1 MGKSGGQG
9 KGKVKRRDF
18 GFGNALIRKQAAG
31 ARGGASER
39 EEVNMKSILDASA
52 LDDFVHTAVLNDGEV
67 EVHRVHKND
76 SFLVQPTVHVNL
88 QTMSTRNFDYE
99 HLKIPRKPA
108 WSRDMTAEQVERN
121 ERDAFLEWR
130 REIAT
135 MESAHPDLKVTPFEK
150 NLQVWRQLWR
160 VLERSDFA
168 IQIVDARNPTL
179 YFSRDL
185 MKYASEHSPPRPMM
199 LLINKADFLTE
210 YQRRAWAQHLNKA
223 GIRFAFYSAA
233 VEMRRLDDI
242 VRAANR
248 SARMLDGQPVEG
260 EGDGEEE
267 AEPVPYGK
275 DAPVEAIEALVH
287 DIAEFWKVD
296 VMPNIEQV
304 SMNRYAEDDEPV
316 EAEAEVVEGDGDRSV
331 FVFGD
336 HSTAASVTAPVK
348 SSSSKQ
354 SAVERMEEEERLRR
368 VSRVLTR
375 NDLELLLVMLPQR
388 LGLVGQERH
397 GGRICAGML
406 GFPNVG
412 KSSVINTLMSASRA
426 THGVVR
432 VGVSSTPGKTKH
444 FQTLQVSEEL
454 MLCDCPGL
462 VFPSFM
468 NNTGQM
474 LCSGILPIN
483 QMRDYV
489 APAEVIATRVPIH
502 LLDAAYGMRI
512 KRELD
517 VKDSP
522 DRPPN
527 ASELLC
533 AYCAVK
539 GLITSSTGRWDE
551 FRACKEILIDFND
564 GRILFVAPPTA
575 NGKVLTDERRWLQ
588 ETERTMMRSERVAER
603 IALRKIKEADAE
615 MKEVVEV
622 DEATPAGGMVFG
634 GENFEFV
641 EDEAA
646 VLGEGVEDGAEDVGS
661 TKREHKRTKMWGKK
675 NKKLRNKNPYD
686 EENGAVSYTAY
697 STNRNLAGPGGP
709 KEKVKRHSVGQ
720 QYGTPYT
727 RTTLPHY
734 QDKMI
739 SAAGSSKVESV
750 PAVATASSSSSS

>member
-9 KGKVKRRDF
+9 KGKVKKRDK

-31 ARGGASER
+31 ARGMGSER
-39 EEVNMKSILDASA
+39 EDVNMMSILDSSA
-52 LDDFVHTAVLNDGEV
+52 LDDFVHTAVLNDAEV

-76 SFLVQPTVHVNL
+76 SFLIQPTVHMNL
-88 QTMSTRNFDYE
+88 QTMTMRNFDYE
-99 HLKIPRKPA
+99 HLKIPRKPS
-108 WSRDMTAEQVERN
+108 WTRDMTAEQVERN

-210 YQRRAWAQHLNKA
+210 HQRRVWAQHLNRA
-223 GIRFAFYSAA
+223 GIRFAFYSAQM
-233 VEMRRLDDI
+233 EIKRLDDA
-242 VRAANR
+242 VRAATR
-248 SARMLDGQPVEG
+248 SARMAEG
-260 EGDGEEE
+260 LQEDEENEENE
-267 AEPVPYGK
+267 AAKPYGK
-275 DAPVEAIEALVH
+275 DASVEVIEALVQ
-287 DIAEFWKVD
+287 DLAEFWRVD
-296 VMPNIEQV
+296 VMPNIEQI
-304 SMNRYAEDDEPV
+304 SMNKDTHAEESVDAV
-316 EAEAEVVEGDGDRSV
+316 EELASEQLPGSV
-331 FVFGD
+331 FVFGEYSAMAPSSALHHK
-336 HSTAASVTAPVK
+336 HSESNNMTSV
-348 SSSSKQ
+348 Q
-354 SAVERMEEEERLRR
+354 RMEEEERLRR
-368 VSRVLTR
+368 AARVLTR
-375 NDLELLLVMLPQR
+375 NDLELLLVLLPER
-388 LGLVGQERH
+388 LGLEGQERH
-397 GGRICAGML
+397 GGRICVGML

-444 FQTLQVSEEL
+444 FQTLQVSDSL

-489 APAEVIATRVPIH
+489 APAEVIASRVPIH
-502 LLDAAYGMRI
+502 LLDAAYGMHI
-512 KRELD
+512 KRDLD

-522 DRPPN
+522 DRPPT

-533 AYCAVK
+533 AYCVVK

-551 FRACKEILIDFND
+551 FRACKEMLHDFND
-564 GRILFVAPPTA
+564 GRILFVAPPMA

-588 ETERTMMRSERVAER
+588 ETERTMMRTERVAER
-603 IALRKIKEADAE
+603 IALRKLREADAE
-615 MKEVVEV
+615 LKEKEEEV
-622 DEATPAGGMVFG
+622 AAADSANKMIFG
-634 GENFEFV
+634 GEDFEFV
-641 EDEAA
+641 EDEEALLLMGAA
-646 VLGEGVEDGAEDVGS
+646 EEGTEVADIQ
-661 TKREHKRTKMWGKK
+661 KREHKRTKMWGKK
-675 NKKLRNKNPYD
+675 NKKLRNRNPYD
-686 EENGAVSYTAY
+686 EENGVVSYTAY
-697 STNRNLAGPGGP
+697 STNRNMAGPAGG
-709 KEKVKRHSVGQ
+709 KGEKVKRHDPNHA
-720 QYGTPYT
+720 YGTAYT

-734 QDKMI
+734 LGKPLE
-739 SAAGSSKVESV
+739 GGKKKGTES
-750 PAVATASSSSSS
+750 TQET